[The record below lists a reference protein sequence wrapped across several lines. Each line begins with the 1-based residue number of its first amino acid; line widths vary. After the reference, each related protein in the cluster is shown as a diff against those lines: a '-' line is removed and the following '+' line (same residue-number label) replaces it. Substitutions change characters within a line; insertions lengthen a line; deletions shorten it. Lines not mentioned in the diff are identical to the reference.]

1 MKNTMSRQNRN
12 PFKSM
17 TYRLPATYAV
27 ISLVV
32 VLALGLVLYMT
43 LRWYY
48 ATQERVYLEENA
60 TPIASVLEYMLPV
73 ASNNDFLQ
81 TQVHFFSFLARTK
94 VEIFDDEGNLLASGN
109 TFDQDPFFN
118 RGNNRGFFISSD
130 SVPGEI
136 AFDYL
141 LISPTNNNGVVV
153 QNGDDRI
160 QIQIPDE
167 NFSSPTQ
174 NWTNISTLPFDF
186 IASED
191 LPIAD
196 IIPAFDP
203 DNSPIKRAWDRYSRS
218 SSVVYSRAIQ
228 DSEGN
233 LIGTLRLSEGPAYGG
248 QIINGVMYGWLLASA
263 VSVALSII
271 LGWIAS
277 RDVVNP
283 LRTLSQATQQ
293 MAEGD
298 LSTRV
303 VINREDEFGTLSH
316 SFNDMAQRIEET
328 VSTLRRFLSD
338 AAHEINTPITAL
350 RTNLELITPE
360 TGTQNIERALSQ
372 VKRLENLTR
381 NLLQLSKLESDIENS
396 SITRINATALMT
408 GVAQFHASQAEQADI
423 KLILNMPE
431 MDMKIQANE
440 EQMQQALSNLLN
452 NAIKFTGADGEVRMS
467 VQKIDDSIC
476 FRVEDTGIGIPEA
489 DLPFLFNRFRRGRNA
504 TRFDGNGLGLA
515 IVETIVK
522 RYGGT
527 LTAENTANGASFSVI
542 MSQSNNF

>member
-1 MKNTMSRQNRN
+1 M
-12 PFKSM
+12 
-17 TYRLPATYAV
+17 
-27 ISLVV
+27 
-32 VLALGLVLYMT
+32 
-43 LRWYY
+43 
-48 ATQERVYLEENA
+48 
-60 TPIASVLEYMLPV
+60 
-73 ASNNDFLQ
+73 
-81 TQVHFFSFLARTK
+81 
-94 VEIFDDEGNLLASGN
+94 
-109 TFDQDPFFN
+109 
-118 RGNNRGFFISSD
+118 
-130 SVPGEI
+130 
-136 AFDYL
+136 
-141 LISPTNNNGVVV
+141 
-153 QNGDDRI
+153 
-160 QIQIPDE
+160 
-167 NFSSPTQ
+167 
-174 NWTNISTLPFDF
+174 
-186 IASED
+186 
-191 LPIAD
+191 
-196 IIPAFDP
+196 
-203 DNSPIKRAWDRYSRS
+203 
-218 SSVVYSRAIQ
+218 YSRAIQ
-228 DSEGN
+228 DSEGS

-248 QIINGVMYGWLLASA
+248 QIINGVMYGWLLAGA

-283 LRTLSQATQQ
+283 LQTLSQATQQ

-303 VINREDEFGTLSH
+303 VINREDEFGILSH

-396 SITRINATALMT
+396 SITGINATALMT
-408 GVAQFHASQAEQADI
+408 GVAQFHASQAEQANI